1 MNHKHVAIIG
11 SGVAGVATALFLK
24 KAGIESTIYESRS
37 AEIETG
43 VGFLLSPNGVKVLGE
58 IGCKDEVIA
67 NSTIIKSICQI
78 NSENEV
84 EAIINNYNEKHFNA
98 PLINVM
104 RSNILNPLLK
114 EAQRQGIE
122 IKYSKKLISVK
133 QLSNSIEAFFE
144 DETSIKTDILIG
156 ADGTFSRTREAVA
169 SSAKLDYI
177 GMWGL
182 QGVSY
187 VEDFEWDESSSYLY
201 YDKNLFFIFGK
212 AHPTNK
218 LNILWQAF
226 SMRPEKLPTKYFEK
240 ANKETIREFISKQMN
255 DWKVTKNLRRMI
267 ENTEMFFPRSIY
279 EVNDLP
285 MWSKGRVVLVG
296 DAVHTANPFLGQ
308 GASFSLEDSM
318 VLAKMLRDHD
328 YRDAF
333 YYYEKDR
340 RKRTEEVTAMF
351 QNVDIEL
358 NIEKKIN
365 EYKITWEEEKNDLK

>member
-43 VGFLLSPNGVKVLGE
+43 AGFLLSPNGVKVLGE
-58 IGCKDEVIA
+58 IGCKEEVIA

-144 DETSIKTDILIG
+144 DETSIKIDILIG

-169 SSAKLDYI
+169 SSAKLDYS

-201 YDKNLFFIFGK
+201 YDENLFFIFGK

-218 LNILWQAF
+218 FNILWQAF
-226 SMRPEKLPTKYFEK
+226 SMRPEKLPTKHFEK
-240 ANKETIREFISKQMN
+240 ANKETIREFISEQMK
-255 DWKVTKNLRRMI
+255 DWKVTKNLQRMI

-351 QNVDIEL
+351 RNMDIEL